1 MEQMNNNNTQA
12 TVKGYSLCVDV
23 EDKELQLHNRAN
35 ILANI
40 YEDNKDKRDPN
51 KTSGRGMCNIIS
63 YMNALPPEDRGNVLN
78 KFYSVMQER
87 GYQVAN

>member
-12 TVKGYSLCVDV
+12 TVKGYSLCLDV

-40 YEDNKDKRDPN
+40 YEDNKDKRDPS
-51 KTSGRGMCNIIS
+51 KTSGRGMYNIMS
-63 YMNALPPEDRGNVLN
+63 YMDALPLEERGNVLN
-78 KFYSVMQER
+78 QFYSVMKQR
-87 GYQVAN
+87 GYQIAN